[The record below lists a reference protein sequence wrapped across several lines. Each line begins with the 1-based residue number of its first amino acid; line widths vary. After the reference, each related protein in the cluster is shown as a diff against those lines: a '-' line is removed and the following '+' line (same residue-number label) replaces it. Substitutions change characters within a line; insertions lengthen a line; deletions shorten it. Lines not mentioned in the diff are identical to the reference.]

1 MSPAGAGLLGL
12 GTYRPARL
20 VTNEELI
27 GVIDTSDSWIRTRT
41 GIATRRIADEE
52 ESTVAMG
59 TSAAEKALA
68 SAGLTATDV
77 DAVIGAT
84 CTAPSQIPGTAPQI
98 AARLGASTAG
108 TFDINGG
115 CAGFCYAVATAAD
128 MVRAGSVRHALVV
141 ATERLSDYTD
151 WSDRST
157 CVLLADGAGAVVV
170 GPAESGIG
178 PAVWGHDGSRP
189 EAIQV
194 PGRGDNAFRM
204 EGPAVFRWAI
214 SLVPTLRTV
223 CERAGVEPT
232 ELAAIVP
239 HQANLRIV
247 EALAGGLGV
256 PDIPIARDVVD
267 SGNTSAAS
275 IPLALD
281 RMMEAGEVVS
291 GDPVLLFGFG
301 AGLTYCGQVVRCP

>member
-1 MSPAGAGLLGL
+1 MTGARLLGL
-12 GTYRPARL
+12 GTYRPGRL
-20 VTNEELI
+20 VTNDEI
-27 GVIDTSDSWIRTRT
+27 TRQVDTSDLWIRTRT
-41 GIATRRIADEE
+41 GISTRRIADDDET
-52 ESTVAMG
+52 TVAMG
-59 TSAAEKALA
+59 VSAADKALA
-68 SAGLTATDV
+68 AAGLAARDV

-98 AARLGASTAG
+98 ASRLGASAAG

-115 CAGFCYAVATAAD
+115 CAGFCYAVSTAAD
-128 MVRAGSVRHALVV
+128 MVRAGSARHVLVV

-157 CVLLADGAGAVVV
+157 CILLADGAGAVVI
-170 GPAESGIG
+170 GAAETEQIG

-194 PGRGDNAFRM
+194 PGRGDNSFRM

-223 CERAGVEPT
+223 CDRAGVAPE

-256 PDIPIARDVVD
+256 PDVPIARDVVD

>member
-1 MSPAGAGLLGL
+1 MTGAGMLGL

-20 VTNEELI
+20 VTNDDLTRQ
-27 GVIDTSDSWIRTRT
+27 VDTSDAWIQTRT
-41 GIATRRIADEE
+41 GIATRRIADSE
-52 ESTVAMG
+52 ESTVVMG
-59 TSAAEKALA
+59 ANAAEKALA
-68 SAGLTATDV
+68 AAGLAAADI

-98 AARLGASTAG
+98 AARLGASSAG

-115 CAGFCYAVATAAD
+115 CAGFCYAVSTAAD
-128 MVRAGSVRHALVV
+128 MVRAGSARHVLVV

-157 CVLLADGAGAVVV
+157 CILLADGAGSVVI
-170 GPAESGIG
+170 GPADADRIG

-223 CERAGVEPT
+223 CERAGIAPE

-256 PDIPIARDVVD
+256 PDVPIARDVVD

>member
-1 MSPAGAGLLGL
+1 MTGAGMLGL

-20 VTNEELI
+20 VTNDDLTRQ
-27 GVIDTSDSWIRTRT
+27 VDTSDAWIQTRT
-41 GIATRRIADEE
+41 GIATRRIADSE
-52 ESTVAMG
+52 ESTVVMG
-59 TSAAEKALA
+59 ANAAEKALA
-68 SAGLTATDV
+68 AAGLAAADI

-98 AARLGASTAG
+98 AARLGASSAG

-115 CAGFCYAVATAAD
+115 CAGFCYAVSTAAD
-128 MVRAGSVRHALVV
+128 MVRAGSVRHVLVV

-157 CVLLADGAGAVVV
+157 CILLADGAGSVVI
-170 GPAESGIG
+170 GPADADRIG

-223 CERAGVEPT
+223 CERAGIAPE

-256 PDIPIARDVVD
+256 PDVPIARDVVD